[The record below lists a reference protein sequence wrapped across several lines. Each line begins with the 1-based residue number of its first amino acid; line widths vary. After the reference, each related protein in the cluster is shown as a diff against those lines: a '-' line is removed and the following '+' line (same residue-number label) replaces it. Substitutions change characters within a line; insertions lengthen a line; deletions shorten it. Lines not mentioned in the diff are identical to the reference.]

1 MALGLSRCA
10 LLLCSSCVA
19 RTTTFVCRIEVFS
32 HLPLHPCSWN
42 QHLISIIGALCLFTA
57 SHLGLKLYPRL
68 WRLRTWMD
76 SSYIVEMN
84 ALLREPHERR
94 IRRTPFKWC
103 FDIGSPLKVNLKLLK
118 EMVCRWV
125 GHHQCFRVSQHM
137 VPFNVLDVFM
147 TFGLEIGGLDVP
159 NDESLVSMVGGMFN
173 PKTTTLKELRNM
185 FDMIVHNDEIEVCFK
200 WYLRPHDRLNPLCR
214 VTFHMNQRPMPKGS
228 MAEGSRAEEAVDAKS
243 DDDSWE
249 ATIEDRMRK
258 NNKKLR
264 KWKEKIA
271 SLKEELH
278 EFQKSA
284 NLGDDRPS
292 GHDSGFS
299 DEVERNEEPTSVCDE
314 EPASVVHEELVV
326 ANDEE
331 VADEEPVGCVDE
343 DVAGVSSDHPRVVIE
358 IDDDPVDYKGDGND
372 VPLLIPH
379 LHNYVGDPSTNVDVD
394 KLYYSVSLRDI
405 QRRRRTVNRHVWRL
419 DNYTT
424 YFRFDII
431 GLGDIGTTDFV
442 SEL

>member
-185 FDMIVHNDEIEVCFK
+185 FDMIVHNDEIEVDVVCRLYLLVCFVVFYFPRKSMYVSNMPCAMLDDLDCLGQYDWASTVCFK

-292 GHDSGFS
+292 GHDSAFMAVAS
-299 DEVERNEEPTSVCDE
+299 SQFLVPAPAPTSDGT
-314 EPASVVHEELVV
+314 SVDQAVAYVLMLVALV
-326 ANDEE
+326 
-331 VADEEPVGCVDE
+331 
-343 DVAGVSSDHPRVVIE
+343 
-358 IDDDPVDYKGDGND
+358 
-372 VPLLIPH
+372 L
-379 LHNYVGDPSTNVDVD
+379 
-394 KLYYSVSLRDI
+394 
-405 QRRRRTVNRHVWRL
+405 
-419 DNYTT
+419 T
-424 YFRFDII
+424 YIMH
-431 GLGDIGTTDFV
+431 
-442 SEL
+442 